1 MAMIRVDQKPA
12 NLGNSGWN
20 AILPLRL
27 PQAALE
33 QDIECDYLVV
43 GAGFAGLSAA
53 RRLRQLNA
61 QARIVILEADEVA
74 SGPAGR
80 NSGFMIDLP
89 HALASGSYAG
99 DDSQDRRNIRLN
111 RAAIA
116 FAEDAVQRYG
126 MPAESFVRS
135 GKINAA
141 AGSIGNAHNEAYA
154 RHLEALGEPFEMID
168 AAGMRTICGSD
179 YYNGGLRTPGTAVIQ
194 PALYVRCLADALRAE
209 EGCQLFE
216 NSAVQQLSRQGERWQ
231 AHSARGSVTAAGVI
245 LAVNGLIETFGFYRR
260 RLMHINLYASMTRA
274 LTREEI
280 DALGG
285 ERRWGFTPSDPIGST
300 VRRIDGSGGTRL
312 VIRNRCTYEA
322 SLSLPTDRL
331 QAISKDH
338 LRTFHARFPMLAGVE
353 MEYCWSGR
361 LCLSRNEA
369 WALGELQA
377 GLYSACCQNG
387 LGTTRGTIAGIVAAE
402 MASAH
407 CPQSLVPDY
416 QPQAMPSR
424 LFPEPF
430 MTLGAR
436 SVIRIKE
443 WRAGR
448 EL

>member
-1 MAMIRVDQKPA
+1 MIRVDQKPA
-12 NLGNSGWN
+12 NLGIGGWN
-20 AILPLRL
+20 AILPERL
-27 PQAALE
+27 PQPALE
-33 QDIECDYLVV
+33 QDIECDYLVI

-53 RRLRQLNA
+53 RRLRQLDA
-61 QARIVILEADEVA
+61 QASIVILEADEVA

-116 FAEDAVQRYG
+116 FAEDSVQRYG
-126 MPAESFVRS
+126 MPVESFDHC

-141 AGSIGNAHNEAYA
+141 AGSVGSAHNDAYA
-154 RHLEALGEPFEMID
+154 RHLEALGEPFEMLD
-168 AAGMRTICGSD
+168 AAGMQAICGSD
-179 YYNGGLRTPGTAVIQ
+179 YYSGGLRTPGTAVIQ
-194 PALYVRCLADALRAE
+194 PALYVRCLAAALGDE
-209 EGCQLFE
+209 EGCRLFE
-216 NSAVQQLSRQGERWQ
+216 NSAVHLLSRQGERWQ
-231 AHSARGSVTAAGVI
+231 AHSARGSVTAARVI

-274 LTREEI
+274 LTRAEV

-322 SLSLPTDRL
+322 SLSLPADRL

-338 LRTFHARFPMLAGVE
+338 LRTFYARFPMLDGIE

-361 LCLSRNEA
+361 LCLSRNEV

-387 LGTTRGTIAGIVAAE
+387 LGTTRGTIAGIAAAE

-407 CPQSLVPDY
+407 CSQSLVPDY
-416 QPQAMPSR
+416 QPQAMPTR

-436 SVIRIKE
+436 SVIRFKE